1 MTLEDIWDQYTDVF
15 KDELGLLKGST
26 AKIYKEADATPCFFN
41 ARSVPYALCKKVE
54 DELNQLQDLKIIEP
68 VQFSDWAA
76 PIVPVLQND
85 GTVRICR
92 DYKIRINK
100 AAKSDKYPILQIT
113 PITVCSVNDSLSGS
127 CQLRLFS
134 KELWKISCMVSPKF
148 VCTLTIF

>member
-41 ARSVPYALCKKVE
+41 ARSVPYYALCKKVE
-54 DELNQLQDLKIIEP
+54 DELNQLQDLEIIEP

-76 PIVPVLQND
+76 PIIPVLKND

-92 DYKIRINK
+92 DYKITINK
-100 AAKSDKYPILQIT
+100 AAKLDNIL
-113 PITVCSVNDSLSGS
+113 
-127 CQLRLFS
+127 
-134 KELWKISCMVSPKF
+134 SPE
-148 VCTLTIF
+148 